1 MIETIADKRVF
12 EDGVHQVELYR
23 FASPHTGEMIVA
35 YLPKEK
41 ILFEADMLDI
51 SEGGRVVAG
60 DDTIDLAKQIEK
72 LGLQIDTII
81 PVHGRNGTMADLGGA
96 VTERVSKRE

>member
-51 SEGGRVVAG
+51 LKADASLLVMTRSIWRSRSRSLVYRSIRSFPSTEESARWLISVA
-60 DDTIDLAKQIEK
+60 
-72 LGLQIDTII
+72 
-81 PVHGRNGTMADLGGA
+81 R
-96 VTERVSKRE
+96 